1 MTGLILQRGF
11 TSGHQ
16 VWLTMAV
23 ALGLATGYAD
33 VCGQGMSARDATAS
47 GGAPHRARPASA

>member
-11 TSGHQ
+11 TWTQ

-23 ALGLATGYAD
+23 ALGLALGTQTS
-33 VCGQGMSARDATAS
+33 VARNASGRRRAS